1 MSDAFIYLFIY
12 FLACS
17 GRTRG
22 GGFCPKTV
30 WQAGLTIL
38 GPSLPHLS
46 LPLFCQSHPWK
57 LTHAPA
63 QVHTNLPKPPGPLT
77 PAPRLFPLQPSC
89 SCQTLRSLLPG
100 RHSTLCPSR
109 KCSLPQPSFPTLESR
124 PPDSSPDPPGSLLHC
139 SLALGEGG
147 AQPAVT
153 PKVGWATPSWLPP
166 AQGRARPPH
175 ACTHRGCSGNQNR
188 RCKSKKLRSPL
199 SVSPSSLSGLKN
211 VAQAAPLWHLG
222 APQTLG
228 WCLKNSDCLI
238 PLHRE
243 LAQI

>member
-1 MSDAFIYLFIY
+1 M
-12 FLACS
+12 
-17 GRTRG
+17 
-22 GGFCPKTV
+22 
-30 WQAGLTIL
+30 
-38 GPSLPHLS
+38 PSWPHHPRSLS
-46 LPLFCQSHPWK
+46 
-57 LTHAPA
+57 AP
-63 QVHTNLPKPPGPLT
+63 PKPPSFLSVTSLETDSRSSPGPHQSPQTPGAPHPCPPPLPT
-77 PAPRLFPLQPSC
+77 PAFLQLPDP
-89 SCQTLRSLLPG
+89 LRSLLPG

-124 PPDSSPDPPGSLLHC
+124 PPDSSPDPPGSLLPC
-139 SLALGEGG
+139 SSALGEGG

-175 ACTHRGCSGNQNR
+175 ACTHRGCNGNQNR
-188 RCKSKKLRSPL
+188 RCKSKKRRSPL